1 MMTAIE
7 ALELG
12 YGLLGGWGFTVKGM
26 TESVLLNHMNQRQGE
41 LFEWIATIDPEFHGV
56 DELAPVVGGKVD
68 LVALEGSG
76 APLIGHLQHIAVGD
90 GGTSSHSEG
99 AKVRIVRVD
108 DPRELPPRV
117 TLRNRVL
124 SQVGDDLQ
132 GVASLRL
139 YYSWRPRPIS
149 PSGDTVL
156 SLPDG
161 FGDLLSYAVARFVL
175 MRDIQTAQSPAYA
188 YYSDEET
195 KRLTALEAFVRGSY
209 RALQSRFVQ
218 QAVPRPEIT
227 REDLR
232 Q

>member
-1 MMTAIE
+1 MTARE

-26 TESVLLNHMNQRQGE
+26 SEAVLLNHMSQRQGE
-41 LFEWIATIDPEFHGV
+41 LFEWIATIDPEFFGI
-56 DELAPVVGGKVD
+56 DQLAPLVGGKVD
-68 LVALEGSG
+68 LVALEVAG
-76 APLIGHLQHIAVGD
+76 APLIGHLQHIAIGD
-90 GGTSSHSEG
+90 SGTSSHAEG
-99 AKVRIVRVD
+99 GKVRIVRAD

-139 YYSWRPRPIS
+139 YYSWRPQPIAL
-149 PSGDTVL
+149 SGDTVL

-161 FGDLLSYAVARFVL
+161 FEDLLSYAVARFVL
-175 MRDIQTAQSPAYA
+175 MRDVQTAQSPAYA
-188 YYSDEET
+188 YYVDEET

-227 REDLR
+227 REDMR